1 MQSRRPQDNLWYTVS
16 LLILGF
22 LKTLFQSIWYSIL
35 AIFGKTKSRLL
46 EGNHFVR
53 SLHFLFYE
61 YPKSFWKKPTGI
73 EMGRSIGTLVLYFLG
88 KSKYFMDDSTKHP
101 FSAKISKKGFT
112 LLEMLLSIT
121 VFSVILILA
130 FAAFGNISVSK
141 QKILGDV
148 DVYEQLYTALEQL
161 SSTIKE
167 GGDIDYEE
175 YFNRRM
181 LGTTLSG

>member
-1 MQSRRPQDNLWYTVS
+1 
-16 LLILGF
+16 
-22 LKTLFQSIWYSIL
+22 
-35 AIFGKTKSRLL
+35 
-46 EGNHFVR
+46 
-53 SLHFLFYE
+53 
-61 YPKSFWKKPTGI
+61 
-73 EMGRSIGTLVLYFLG
+73 MGRSIGTLVLYFLG

-101 FSAKISKKGFT
+101 LSAKISKKGFT